1 MNIEL
6 SDLTDSKCDLE
17 RLKSIAQF
25 TILAQGVHPDS
36 ELNISLLDE
45 DEMSALHLRW
55 MQEDGPTDVL
65 AFPMD
70 EVKPNSATLGPAML
84 GDIALCP
91 TYANRN
97 ALKVNSSLQNELEL
111 LTVHGVLH
119 LLGYDHMKADEKEVM
134 FALQEKYL
142 TEWRA
147 KR

>member
-6 SDLTDSKCDLE
+6 SNLTDSKCDLE

-134 FALQEKYL
+134 FALQDKCL

>member
-6 SDLTDSKCDLE
+6 SNLTDSKCDLE

-45 DEMSALHLRW
+45 EEMSALHLRW

-91 TYANRN
+91 IYANRN
-97 ALKVNSSLQNELEL
+97 ALKVHSSLQDELEL

-134 FALQEKYL
+134 FALQDKYL